1 MNVVSTTQYS
11 LPLYFAPDYSAY
23 KAYGEYVFDW
33 EPLRV
38 QTKPSTWRFEVT
50 GKISGNGAYELAV
63 IPTRGD
69 RPVRLGT
76 LKLWKRNELMAEV
89 VLDETRQV
97 GDAPAIY
104 RFNLDAF
111 EAGTP
116 FHIEIQGYA
125 PNGNNT
131 SGMMFLRKVE

>member
-1 MNVVSTTQYS
+1 ME
-11 LPLYFAPDYSAY
+11 L
-23 KAYGEYVFDW
+23 
-33 EPLRV
+33 
-38 QTKPSTWRFEVT
+38 
-50 GKISGNGAYELAV
+50 KISGNATYELAV

-69 RPVRLGT
+69 HPVRLGT

-89 VLDETRQV
+89 VADEMRKV
-97 GDAPAIY
+97 GDGPAIY

-116 FHIEIQGYA
+116 FHIEIQGYG
-125 PNGNNT
+125 PTGNNT

>member
-1 MNVVSTTQYS
+1 
-11 LPLYFAPDYSAY
+11 
-23 KAYGEYVFDW
+23 
-33 EPLRV
+33 
-38 QTKPSTWRFEVT
+38 
-50 GKISGNGAYELAV
+50 
-63 IPTRGD
+63 
-69 RPVRLGT
+69 
-76 LKLWKRNELMAEV
+76 MAEV
-89 VLDETRQV
+89 VFDETRQV